1 MRKGQPVEMQTLFNI
16 AVGLVGALGG
26 WILNTLW
33 TEIKSMQ
40 ATDNK
45 LADKVAAIEILV
57 AGQYV
62 KRDDIQVLSSA
73 IFAKL
78 DRIEDKLD
86 GKVDK

>member
-1 MRKGQPVEMQTLFNI
+1 MQTLFNI

-33 TEIKSMQ
+33 QEIKSMQ
-40 ATDNK
+40 ATDDK
-45 LADKVAAIEILV
+45 LAEKVASIEVLV

-62 KRDDIQVLSSA
+62 KRDDMQVLSSA

-86 GKVDK
+86 GKADK

>member
-1 MRKGQPVEMQTLFNI
+1 MQTLFNI

-26 WILNTLW
+26 WTLKTIW
-33 TEIKSMQ
+33 QELKDMQ
-40 ATDNK
+40 TTDAR
-45 LADKVAAIEILV
+45 LAEKVSSIEVLV

-62 KRDDIQVLSSA
+62 KRDDLEKLSSA

>member
-1 MRKGQPVEMQTLFNI
+1 MQTLFNI

-40 ATDNK
+40 ETDDK
-45 LADKVAAIEILV
+45 LAEKVASIEILV

-62 KRDDIQVLSSA
+62 KRDDMQVLSNA

-78 DRIEDKLD
+78 DRIEDKID
-86 GKVDK
+86 MKADK

>member
-1 MRKGQPVEMQTLFNI
+1 MQTLFNI

-26 WILNTLW
+26 WILRTIW
-33 TEIKSMQ
+33 AEMKAMQ
-40 ATDNK
+40 ATDSK
-45 LADKVAAIEILV
+45 LADKVSSIEILV

-62 KRDDIQVLSSA
+62 KRDDIQVLSNA

>member
-1 MRKGQPVEMQTLFNI
+1 MQTLFNI

-33 TEIKSMQ
+33 QEIKSMQ
-40 ATDNK
+40 ETDDK
-45 LADKVAAIEILV
+45 LADKVSRIEILV

-62 KRDDIQVLSSA
+62 KRDDMQVLSSA

-86 GKVDK
+86 GKADK

>member
-1 MRKGQPVEMQTLFNI
+1 MQTLFNI

-26 WILNTLW
+26 WILRTIW
-33 TEIKSMQ
+33 AEMKAMQ
-40 ATDNK
+40 ATDSK
-45 LADKVAAIEILV
+45 LADKVSSIEILV
-57 AGQYV
+57 DGQYV
-62 KRDDIQVLSSA
+62 KPDDIQVLSNA

>member
-1 MRKGQPVEMQTLFNI
+1 MQTLFNI

-33 TEIKSMQ
+33 QEIKSMQ

-62 KRDDIQVLSSA
+62 KRDDMQVLSSA

-86 GKVDK
+86 GKADK

>member
-1 MRKGQPVEMQTLFNI
+1 MQTLFNI

-40 ATDNK
+40 ETDDK
-45 LADKVAAIEILV
+45 LAEKVESIEILV

-62 KRDDIQVLSSA
+62 KRDDMQALSNA

-78 DRIEDKLD
+78 DRIEDKID
-86 GKVDK
+86 MKADK

>member
-1 MRKGQPVEMQTLFNI
+1 MQTLFNI

-33 TEIKSMQ
+33 QEIKSMQ
-40 ATDNK
+40 ATDDK
-45 LADKVAAIEILV
+45 LAEKVASIEVLV

-62 KRDDIQVLSSA
+62 KRDDMQVLSSA

-78 DRIEDKLD
+78 DRIEDKID
-86 GKVDK
+86 SKADK

>member
-1 MRKGQPVEMQTLFNI
+1 MQTLFNI

-33 TEIKSMQ
+33 QEIKSMQ
-40 ATDNK
+40 ATDDK
-45 LADKVAAIEILV
+45 LAEKVAGIEVLV

-62 KRDDIQVLSSA
+62 KRDDMQVLSSA

-86 GKVDK
+86 GKADK